1 MSRCPRG
8 DTLHTHTATAV
19 IRPRAE
25 GLEENRI
32 PGTGHHASAMSKAAS
47 SREVF
52 SEEEQSRAIAG

>member
-1 MSRCPRG
+1 
-8 DTLHTHTATAV
+8 V